1 LSDRAARSL
10 LAAGALAGLT
20 IASYLT
26 IVHFHGGVPV
36 CATNGCEI
44 VQQSRYAALLGVPVA
59 LLGTFTF
66 GVLLLSSA
74 LRKPIAV
81 VGVGAAG
88 LALVAVLFAGYLV
101 YVQLVVLDAV
111 CMGCVASDALTAVVA
126 PAAWLR
132 VRHALT

>member
-1 LSDRAARSL
+1 LSDRGARSL

-26 IVHFHGGVPV
+26 IVHFQGGVPV

-59 LLGTFTF
+59 LLGTFAF

-81 VGVGAAG
+81 VGAAG
-88 LALVAVLFAGYLV
+88 LALVAVPFAGYLV
-101 YVQLVVLDAV
+101 YLQLVVLDAV
-111 CMGCVASDALTAVVA
+111 CMWCVASDALTAVVA
-126 PAAWLR
+126 VAAWLR

>member
-26 IVHFHGGVPV
+26 IVHFQGGVPV

-44 VQQSRYAALLGVPVA
+44 VQQSRYAALVGVPVA

-81 VGVGAAG
+81 VGAAG

-111 CMGCVASDALTAVVA
+111 CMWCVASDALTAVVA
-126 PAAWLR
+126 AAAWLR

>member
-1 LSDRAARSL
+1 MSDRAARSL

-26 IVHFHGGVPV
+26 IVHYQGGVPV

-44 VQQSRYAALLGVPVA
+44 VQQSRYAALVGVPVA

-66 GVLLLSSA
+66 GALLLSSA

-81 VGVGAAG
+81 VGAAG

-111 CMGCVASDALTAVVA
+111 CMWCVASDALTAVVA
-126 PAAWLR
+126 AAAWLR

>member
-1 LSDRAARSL
+1 MSDRAARSL

-26 IVHFHGGVPV
+26 IVHFQGGVPV

-81 VGVGAAG
+81 VGAAG

-111 CMGCVASDALTAVVA
+111 CMWCVASDALTAVVA
-126 PAAWLR
+126 VAAWLR

>member
-1 LSDRAARSL
+1 MSDRAARSL
-10 LAAGALAGLT
+10 LAAGALVGLA

-26 IVHFHGGVPV
+26 IVHYEGGVPV

-59 LLGTFTF
+59 LLGTLTF
-66 GVLLLSSA
+66 AVLLLSSA

-81 VGVGAAG
+81 VGAAA

-111 CMGCVASDALTAVVA
+111 CMWCVASDALTAVVA
-126 PAAWLR
+126 VAAWLR
-132 VRHALT
+132 VRHVLT

>member
-26 IVHFHGGVPV
+26 IVHFQGGVPV

-111 CMGCVASDALTAVVA
+111 CMWCVASDALTAVVA

>member
-1 LSDRAARSL
+1 MSDRAARSL

-26 IVHFHGGVPV
+26 IVHFQGGVPV

-81 VGVGAAG
+81 VGAAG
-88 LALVAVLFAGYLV
+88 LALIAVLFAGYLV

-111 CMGCVASDALTAVVA
+111 CMWCVASDALTAVVA
-126 PAAWLR
+126 VAAWLR

>member
-20 IASYLT
+20 VASYLT
-26 IVHFHGGVPV
+26 IVHFQGGVPV

-44 VQQSRYAALLGVPVA
+44 VQQSRYAALLRVPVA

-81 VGVGAAG
+81 VGAAG

-111 CMGCVASDALTAVVA
+111 CMWCVASDALTAVVA
-126 PAAWLR
+126 VAAWLR

>member
-1 LSDRAARSL
+1 MSDRGARSL

-26 IVHFHGGVPV
+26 IVHFQGGVPV

-44 VQQSRYAALLGVPVA
+44 VQQSRYAALVGVPVA

-81 VGVGAAG
+81 VGAAG

-111 CMGCVASDALTAVVA
+111 CMWCVASDALTAVVA
-126 PAAWLR
+126 VAAWLR

>member
-1 LSDRAARSL
+1 LSDRAARGL

-26 IVHFHGGVPV
+26 IVHYQGGVPV

-44 VQQSRYAALLGVPVA
+44 VQQSPYAALLGVPVA

-81 VGVGAAG
+81 VGAAG

-111 CMGCVASDALTAVVA
+111 CMWCVASDALTAVVA
-126 PAAWLR
+126 AAAWLR

>member
-81 VGVGAAG
+81 VGAAG

-111 CMGCVASDALTAVVA
+111 CMWCVASDASTAVVA
-126 PAAWLR
+126 AAAWLR